1 MQLDIN
7 LLNIERIKYHL
18 IKTEMIKVNEIINK
32 SE

>member
-7 LLNIERIKYHL
+7 FLNIEQIKYYL